1 MPGSRRADARRC
13 CGANR
18 NTREI
23 LDYAW
28 YFLSRGQLVTAEKG
42 SDVGSDV
49 VVPPE
54 AGLRVGPLPLFRY
67 RGSPDEEVLD
77 IAQEVSRWIDEGE
90 SPGDIA
96 VLYGNRFAGGFPW
109 VEKLQ
114 RSFERAGIPWYWPT
128 DPENPSKH
136 LVGSRHDAVL
146 ICTMHSAKGLEF
158 KNVILCAYLD
168 DRPPTSSRST
178 GEWSTSA

>member
-1 MPGSRRADARRC
+1 M
-13 CGANR
+13 
-18 NTREI
+18 
-23 LDYAW
+23 
-28 YFLSRGQLVTAEKG
+28 
-42 SDVGSDV
+42 
-49 VVPPE
+49 
-54 AGLRVGPLPLFRY
+54 PLFRY

-136 LVGSRHDAVL
+136 LVG
-146 ICTMHSAKGLEF
+146 
-158 KNVILCAYLD
+158 
-168 DRPPTSSRST
+168 
-178 GEWSTSA
+178 